1 MPNWDSITTEN
12 GTYLNLDHWT
22 EMSSDASRL
31 FGSDAKYGVAV
42 AIARSY
48 RSITLRQGL
57 NQTYPY
63 LQI

>member
-1 MPNWDSITTEN
+1 
-12 GTYLNLDHWT
+12 
-22 EMSSDASRL
+22 MSSDASRL
-31 FGSDAKYGVAV
+31 FGSDATYGVAV